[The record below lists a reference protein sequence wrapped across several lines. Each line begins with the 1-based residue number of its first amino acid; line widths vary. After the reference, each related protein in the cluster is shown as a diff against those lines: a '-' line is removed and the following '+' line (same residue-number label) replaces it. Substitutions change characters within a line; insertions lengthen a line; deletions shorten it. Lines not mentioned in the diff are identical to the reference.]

1 MPNLIQTLI
10 AQAGIKLFSVR
21 NARQL
26 ALAILDYISYRNLNP
41 EKDSALTIQVD
52 TLRAR
57 VNDLENKL
65 SKYPDAPPADGYA
78 YIFKDNKW
86 WAVAAPGEI
95 IVTDNNL

>member
-1 MPNLIQTLI
+1 MPKLIQTLI

-41 EKDSALTIQVD
+41 EHESALTIQVE

-57 VNDLENKL
+57 VNDLEEKL
-65 SKYPDAPPADGYA
+65 SKYPDAPPIDGYM
-78 YIFKDNKW
+78 YVFKDGKW

-95 IVTDNNL
+95 IVTYRNL